1 MVAQSVVPL
10 LLEAMTSTYQQ
21 ILPDALTD
29 LGYILSDESSR
40 VSVMV
45 GRDVLSS
52 GPGVSVTGEWAG
64 SNHTPMERRGDV
76 TVSLVA
82 WNGDADAQQALDDV
96 YGAFHTIAAYH
107 RDPATTAFGLASEG
121 LQWTR
126 PGADE
131 RLSMD
136 QDETGAWAVLVFTIN
151 LYQYLSP

>member
-1 MVAQSVVPL
+1 MAESVVPL
-10 LLEAMTSTYQQ
+10 LLEAMTDAYQT

-29 LGYILSDESSR
+29 LGYILSDEPNR

-64 SNHTPMERRGDV
+64 ANHTPMERRGDV
-76 TVSLVA
+76 TVSVVA
-82 WNGDADAQQALDDV
+82 WNGDADARQALEDV
-96 YGAFHTIAAYH
+96 YGAFQTVAAYH
-107 RDPATTAFGLASEG
+107 RDPATTQFGLAAEG

-136 QDETGAWAVLVFTIN
+136 QDESGAWAVLVFTIN
-151 LYQYLSP
+151 FYQYLSP